1 MVTRLTDVSRSLMLS
16 IDFIPVPMDEAIK
29 EAERR
34 VLGVETNVHNWQRRQ
49 NSQGNF
55 GSEPPYD
62 MKLQRQEA
70 NDFLDDLRTRNQR
83 MLLAILTIALVADSK
98 EQLDNDTDEMLS
110 IGQEH
115 LCQFAVMTYQQTE
128 GLHTALPFGVRQ
140 VSPYRTLNTESL
152 AVFMPFKV
160 QEVQEPGGL
169 YIGVNAIS
177 RNLILCN
184 RENLKNQS
192 AFLLGVPGSGKS
204 FIAKEMIASLIL
216 GTGDDILICDPEG
229 EFGPLC
235 RALGLEQTTVIQMA
249 AGGSDRLNAMYMVEG
264 YGEKSPI
271 VSKSQFIMSL
281 VEQLDK
287 KGVGPQHKSIIDRCV
302 AAVYAESEKNGIT
315 CTLRDLRQKL
325 LEQPEAIAQ
334 DIALTLEL
342 YTDGT
347 LDIFGQ
353 ESNVNLENRILV
365 FDIHELSEQLKP
377 AGLLVI
383 TDTILNRVNI
393 NWKQGRRTHIFID
406 EFHVVFGN
414 EQGANFFD
422 SAWRQFR
429 KRGAYPTAITQNC
442 EYLLN
447 SPIAS
452 MMLSNSECTIMLSQ
466 AASDRQE
473 LAKLLHISDDQM
485 SYCTNTRPG
494 CGLLKYGSALV
505 PFINDFPENTRLYQL
520 MTTKLG
526 EGVFGGGGDA

>member
-1 MVTRLTDVSRSLMLS
+1 M
-16 IDFIPVPMDEAIK
+16 
-29 EAERR
+29 
-34 VLGVETNVHNWQRRQ
+34 
-49 NSQGNF
+49 
-55 GSEPPYD
+55 
-62 MKLQRQEA
+62 
-70 NDFLDDLRTRNQR
+70 
-83 MLLAILTIALVADSK
+83 
-98 EQLDNDTDEMLS
+98 
-110 IGQEH
+110 
-115 LCQFAVMTYQQTE
+115 
-128 GLHTALPFGVRQ
+128 
-140 VSPYRTLNTESL
+140 
-152 AVFMPFKV
+152 
-160 QEVQEPGGL
+160 
-169 YIGVNAIS
+169 
-177 RNLILCN
+177 
-184 RENLKNQS
+184 
-192 AFLLGVPGSGKS
+192 
-204 FIAKEMIASLIL
+204 
-216 GTGDDILICDPEG
+216 
-229 EFGPLC
+229 
-235 RALGLEQTTVIQMA
+235 
-249 AGGSDRLNAMYMVEG
+249 
-264 YGEKSPI
+264 
-271 VSKSQFIMSL
+271 
-281 VEQLDK
+281 
-287 KGVGPQHKSIIDRCV
+287 
-302 AAVYAESEKNGIT
+302 
-315 CTLRDLRQKL
+315 
-325 LEQPEAIAQ
+325 
-334 DIALTLEL
+334 
-342 YTDGT
+342 
-347 LDIFGQ
+347 DIFGQ

>member
-1 MVTRLTDVSRSLMLS
+1 MRLFRLELKRVIKTRTTWILLAAALLLSSFLFCFPAYTLLLFSFPFETRNVVEDGVEKELTGFDAIRVKRQAQAG
-16 IDFIPVPMDEAIK
+16 IAGEITEAQLK
-29 EAERR
+29 AAAETAVR
-34 VLGVETNVHNWQRRQ
+34 VLREYEKEYMYQLPTEVYVEKILPVA
-49 NSQGNF
+49 
-55 GSEPPYD
+55 P
-62 MKLQRQEA
+62 
-70 NDFLDDLRTRNQR
+70 
-83 MLLAILTIALVADSK
+83 LLSRVPEVYADA
-98 EQLDNDTDEMLS
+98 ET
-110 IGQEH
+110 
-115 LCQFAVMTYQQTE
+115 
-128 GLHTALPFGVRQ
+128 
-140 VSPYRTLNTESL
+140 
-152 AVFMPFKV
+152 
-160 QEVQEPGGL
+160 
-169 YIGVNAIS
+169 
-177 RNLILCN
+177 
-184 RENLKNQS
+184 
-192 AFLLGVPGSGKS
+192 SGK
-204 FIAKEMIASLIL
+204 
-216 GTGDDILICDPEG
+216 
-229 EFGPLC
+229 
-235 RALGLEQTTVIQMA
+235 V
-249 AGGSDRLNAMYMVEG
+249 
-264 YGEKSPI
+264 
-271 VSKSQFIMSL
+271 
-281 VEQLDK
+281 
-287 KGVGPQHKSIIDRCV
+287 
-302 AAVYAESEKNGIT
+302 

-473 LAKLLHISDDQM
+473 LARLLHISDDQM

-505 PFINDFPENTRLYQL
+505 PFVNEFPEATQLYRL
-520 MTTKLG
+520 MTTRPG
-526 EGVFGGGGDA
+526 EGIFGGGGHA

>member
-1 MVTRLTDVSRSLMLS
+1 M
-16 IDFIPVPMDEAIK
+16 
-29 EAERR
+29 
-34 VLGVETNVHNWQRRQ
+34 
-49 NSQGNF
+49 
-55 GSEPPYD
+55 
-62 MKLQRQEA
+62 
-70 NDFLDDLRTRNQR
+70 
-83 MLLAILTIALVADSK
+83 
-98 EQLDNDTDEMLS
+98 
-110 IGQEH
+110 
-115 LCQFAVMTYQQTE
+115 
-128 GLHTALPFGVRQ
+128 
-140 VSPYRTLNTESL
+140 
-152 AVFMPFKV
+152 
-160 QEVQEPGGL
+160 
-169 YIGVNAIS
+169 
-177 RNLILCN
+177 
-184 RENLKNQS
+184 
-192 AFLLGVPGSGKS
+192 
-204 FIAKEMIASLIL
+204 
-216 GTGDDILICDPEG
+216 
-229 EFGPLC
+229 
-235 RALGLEQTTVIQMA
+235 GLEQTTVIQMA

-315 CTLRDLRQKL
+315 CTLRQKL